1 MTHRKIKKRFF
12 VTEKKVKLL
21 KEEKNK
27 ELIYLQKSP
36 PYNNLLAVISVV
48 LFDVVNVDT
57 GL

>member
-1 MTHRKIKKRFF
+1 M
-12 VTEKKVKLL
+12 TEKKVKLL